1 MSKTK
6 KIVSFIL
13 CMAMIFAMSVT
24 SYAAY
29 SIDDGISP
37 QADIE
42 YYINA
47 NNVNLRSGA
56 GTEFSSGGQVNYGDI
71 LTLRS
76 VYDSKQN
83 KTTFVH
89 YDSNDAKW
97 YSVHMV
103 FGNCRGLNG
112 YVFATYVS
120 SRTVDRIEY

>member
-1 MSKTK
+1 MLKNSLFVHDCWK
-6 KIVSFIL
+6 KFL
-13 CMAMIFAMSVT
+13 DRAMFPNT
-24 SYAAY
+24 RGEY
-29 SIDDGISP
+29 GISP